1 MTCSPRSVK
10 IRFSTS
16 AISLWSQFATT
27 TGSSVFFFF
36 AILIF
41 NQRRVF
47 PAFKDNQRSPFRLH
61 LIKLFHGILFLLV
74 GDGHVRLH
82 GGKERV
88 PGPLGYGVRADVL
101 EKFSEDGLYPG
112 RTPSSEIFP
121 DETDRVFYE
130 ISLSVEDA
138 YVVTNNVK
146 HFPKVTRVVTPSE
159 MLMLLHE
166 SGEI

>member
-1 MTCSPRSVK
+1 MIYAVIDTNVLVAAVK
-10 IRFSTS
+10 TTKPDSATSQILSLVFTGVIRPLVSEE
-16 AISLWSQFATT
+16 
-27 TGSSVFFFF
+27 
-36 AILIF
+36 ILTEYH
-41 NQRRVF
+41 
-47 PAFKDNQRSPFRLH
+47 D
-61 LIKLFHGILFLLV
+61 ILNLPVLELNADKV
-74 GDGHVRLH
+74 
-82 GGKERV
+82 
-88 PGPLGYGVRADVL
+88 ADVL
-101 EKFSEDGLYPG
+101 EKFSEDGLYLG